1 MIGLRKIKNPVNLY
15 KTIAKLFILFIR
27 KENSMENI
35 RLMHLYSLNQPLLG
49 CGLARQPE
57 CQEYCSNSWVGHVDS
72 NYLLYNNSHFNIIKY
87 DCRLIS

>member
-1 MIGLRKIKNPVNLY
+1 
-15 KTIAKLFILFIR
+15 
-27 KENSMENI
+27 MENI
-35 RLMHLYSLNQPLLG
+35 RLMHLYSQNQPLLG

-57 CQEYCSNSWVGHVDS
+57 CQEYCSNSWVDYSDS

>member
-1 MIGLRKIKNPVNLY
+1 
-15 KTIAKLFILFIR
+15 
-27 KENSMENI
+27 MENI

-57 CQEYCSNSWVGHVDS
+57 CQEYCSNSWVDHVDS
-72 NYLLYNNSHFNIIKY
+72 NYLSYNNSHFNIIKY